1 MNDSAPDEPTN
12 PTPIPDA
19 GNLGAGN
26 LGPQDGVPQEGLDE
40 TQAPDPADAR
50 YAIYWTPPP
59 DGPLAILGEQL
70 FGPGRGDL
78 AQAIGVDPDT
88 LIEATE
94 GPAHYGLHA
103 TLRAPFHLAEGVAP
117 ETLGQAIADFAAQH
131 AAAPI
136 PEPEL
141 AELGPYLVLRPS
153 REAPELDEL
162 AANVVQAF
170 DPYRAPMSGRE
181 LERRRADG
189 LTPRQ
194 EEHLHRWG
202 YPYVFDTFRFHVTL
216 AGPCDGQTRTLL
228 ARALQ
233 PQLAPL
239 LTMDWTLDALSLV
252 TQPDRGTAFDLV
264 ERFPLNG

>member
-1 MNDSAPDEPTN
+1 MNDSAPDDPTD
-12 PTPIPDA
+12 PAPVPDA
-19 GNLGAGN
+19 GNLTTGDGA
-26 LGPQDGVPQEGLDE
+26 PEPVPDDP
-40 TQAPDPADAR
+40 PDPANAR

-59 DGPLAILGEQL
+59 GGPLAILGEQL
-70 FGPGRGDL
+70 FGPGRPAL
-78 AQAIGVDPDT
+78 AQAIGVDPDV

-103 TLRAPFHLAEGVAP
+103 TLRAPFHLADEVAP
-117 ETLGQAIADFAAQH
+117 ETLGEALAEFAAQH
-131 AAAPI
+131 SPARI

-141 AELGPYLVLRPS
+141 AELGPYLVLQPCRT
-153 REAPELDEL
+153 APEIDAL
-162 AANVVQAF
+162 AANVVRAF
-170 DPYRAPMSGRE
+170 EPYRAPLSGRE
-181 LERRRADG
+181 VERRRADG

-202 YPYVFDTFRFHVTL
+202 YPYVFDTYRFHVTL

-239 LTMDWTLDALSLV
+239 LAMDWTLDALSLV
-252 TQPDRGTAFDLV
+252 TQPDRASAFDLV
-264 ERFPLNG
+264 ERFPLKA

>member
-19 GNLGAGN
+19 GNIGSDD
-26 LGPQDGVPQEGLDE
+26 PVPQSGPEE
-40 TQAPDPADAR
+40 TAEPDPAEAR

-59 DGPLAILGEQL
+59 DGPLSILGEQL
-70 FGPGRGDL
+70 FGPGRPGL
-78 AQAIGVDPDT
+78 AQAIGVEPDT
-88 LIEATE
+88 LVEATE

-117 ETLGQAIADFAAQH
+117 EALGQAIADFAAQH
-131 AAAPI
+131 STVPI

-153 REAPELDEL
+153 REAPELDQL

-170 DPYRAPMSGRE
+170 DPYRAPLGGRE

-194 EEHLHRWG
+194 EEYLHRWG

-228 ARALQ
+228 ARTLQ

-239 LTMDWTLDALSLV
+239 LATDWTLDALSLV
-252 TQPDRGTAFDLV
+252 TQPDRTTAFDLV
-264 ERFPLNG
+264 ERFPLQG